1 MVASGRRPTVVITHW
16 VDPKVVAA
24 LASSCRVVIN
34 ETRAT
39 LPREEVLR
47 RAGGAEA
54 VMAFMPDVI
63 DEDFLARC
71 PRLRIVAGAFKGHD
85 NIDLGAC
92 ERRGVCVTTVND
104 LLTVPTAELA
114 IGLLLALSRNIVE
127 GDRHVR
133 AGAFGGWQPR
143 LYGSGLH
150 AGTVGLVGMG
160 AVGRAVADR
169 LAAFGARVV
178 YSDPAPLSARS
189 RIVRLELSELLRTS
203 DFVVVTAPLLPGTRH
218 LIDGSALGQMKQG
231 AYLVNVGRGSVV
243 DEEGVNA
250 ALASGRLRGYAADV
264 FEFEDMALG
273 DRPSGIHAGLLSRR
287 RSTVLTPHLGSAVE
301 AARRAIELEAAA
313 SILEAL
319 RGEPPSAAVKA

>member
-1 MVASGRRPTVVITHW
+1 
-16 VDPKVVAA
+16 VDPEVVAA
-24 LASSCRVVIN
+24 LAPSCRVVIN

-127 GDRHVR
+127 GDRYVR
-133 AGAFGGWQPR
+133 AGAFAGWQPR

-150 AGTVGLVGMG
+150 ASTVGLVGMG

-169 LAAFGARVV
+169 LTAFGTRIV
-178 YSDPAPLSARS
+178 YSDPEPPPAGS
-189 RIVRLELSELLRTS
+189 RIAAVRLELSDVLRTS
-203 DFVVVTAPLLPGTRH
+203 DFLVVTAPLLAGTRH
-218 LIDGSALGQMKQG
+218 LIDGSALAQMKER

-243 DEEGVNA
+243 DEEAVNA
-250 ALASGRLRGYAADV
+250 ALASGRLRGYATDV
-264 FEFEDMALG
+264 FAFEDLASA
-273 DRPSGIHAGLLSRR
+273 DRPSGIHAGLLSLRR
-287 RSTVLTPHLGSAVE
+287 ATVLTPHLGSAVE
-301 AARRAIELEAAA
+301 AARRAIELEAAS

-319 RGEPPSAAVKA
+319 RGEVPRAAVEA